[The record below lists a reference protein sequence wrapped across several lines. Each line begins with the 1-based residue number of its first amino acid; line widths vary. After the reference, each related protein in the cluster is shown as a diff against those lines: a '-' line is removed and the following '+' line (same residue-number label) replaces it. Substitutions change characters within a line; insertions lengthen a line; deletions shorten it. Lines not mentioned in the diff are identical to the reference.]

1 MIKGE
6 AIRYIRNSSSE
17 EEYERKLDFFV
28 SKLLDRG
35 YKKSEV
41 LACLADISYRR
52 RNVYLEDVSKTQN
65 EIPLVFCTHY
75 FPHRSNDKVKKA
87 LLRNWHFI
95 SNNDNLQKI
104 FPCPPI
110 LALRRTQNLGER
122 LIRAKI
128 THNHDPIS
136 NVSLAPIVQN
146 IDDANFETGIS
157 CPMSPTLKDLL
168 DLLDET

>member
-17 EEYERKLDFFV
+17 TEYEHKLDFFI
-28 SKLLDRG
+28 SKLLTRG

-41 LACLADISYRR
+41 LTCLADISYKR
-52 RNVYLEDVSKTQN
+52 RNVYLEDVPKISN
-65 EIPLVFCTHY
+65 EIPLVFCTHH
-75 FPHRSNDKVKKA
+75 FPHRSNAQIKKA
-87 LLRNWHFI
+87 LTRNWNYI
-95 SNNDNLQKI
+95 SENQTLSKI
-104 FPCPPI
+104 FPHPRI

-128 THNHDPIS
+128 TQIQTSHA
-136 NVSLAPIVQN
+136 SLTLNMQN
-146 IDDANFETGIS
+146 LDDANSQIGS

-168 DLLDET
+168 ALLEET